1 MGQPTPPTE
10 AEREGIYQGKLQGK
24 TVSKSLRNLIARSM
38 SSTSGGNAS
47 APMACRGCA
56 PGNMGRSL
64 AFGQPIQALEK
75 RSAERGIG

>member
-1 MGQPTPPTE
+1 
-10 AEREGIYQGKLQGK
+10 
-24 TVSKSLRNLIARSM
+24 LIARSM

-47 APMACRGCA
+47 ATMACRGCA